1 MEKII
6 DNSLS
11 IVYYYIKGYLITLK
25 KINRTVCKGVII
37 MIILT
42 IENVP
47 GKEIKEVKGL
57 VKGSTVRCKNI
68 GRDITASFKNLVG
81 GEMSGYND
89 MLTEARQIAIGRMVE
104 EAEAMGANA
113 IIGMKLMSSAVAAGA
128 AEMVAYGTAVVVE

>member
-1 MEKII
+1 M
-6 DNSLS
+6 
-11 IVYYYIKGYLITLK
+11 Y
-25 KINRTVCKGVII
+25 KGVII

-81 GEMSGYND
+81 GDMSGYND
-89 MLTEARQIAIGRMVE
+89 MLTEARQIAIGRMVD